1 MQRKEPKK
9 EKATPPKEIPRWE
22 IRNLH
27 QSDADQKLKQKT
39 NLSLYYSDLS
49 IGPVLAI
56 STDIDTTHKLKPF
69 YTFKAPFIFA
79 KYTQHLL
86 VWSLT
91 LTGNQNLAETALY
104 NNLQEHEKIVQCW
117 SPHFSFLVN
126 GEATAIET
134 KINTQKLLRLSESD
148 LLKKISYFLKPI
160 PNDPTKEQYTPPK
173 RQGKRG
179 KYDPGPVFGTSI
191 DFLRN
196 EFDIQKFFEE

>member
-1 MQRKEPKK
+1 MQKK
-9 EKATPPKEIPRWE
+9 EHKKQSAIPLEEIPRWE
-22 IRNLH
+22 MRNLY
-27 QSDADQKLKQKT
+27 QSDAGQKLKRKT
-39 NLSLYYSDLS
+39 SLSLHYSELS

-69 YTFKAPFIFA
+69 YTFTTPLVFA
-79 KYTQHLL
+79 KYIQHLL

-104 NNLQEHEKIVQCW
+104 NNLQEHERIMQCW

-126 GEATAIET
+126 GEATAIEAKVNT
-134 KINTQKLLRLSESD
+134 KKLLRLSESD
-148 LLKKISYFLKPI
+148 LLEKASHFLKPI
-160 PNDPTKEQYTPPK
+160 PNDPTKEQYIPPE

-191 DFLRN
+191 DFLRT
-196 EFDIQKFFEE
+196 EFDIQKFFDE